1 LSRLPL
7 ENTTTDRDDTASLFN
22 IQQIG
27 TLPVDPKQLRLETS
41 NDPLLSKV
49 LLYTKEGWPEDVD
62 TQLRPFFRRKL
73 EITVESGCLMWGIK
87 VIVPNKLQGR
97 VLEELHTGH
106 TGIVRMKSLARSRVW
121 WPGVEKQIEEMA
133 RKCESCQSLRNKPS
147 PTALHP
153 WTWPTRPWQ
162 HLHIDFAGPF
172 LSKSF
177 FNYC

>member
-1 LSRLPL
+1 MSRLPL

-87 VIVPNKLQGR
+87 VIVPHKLKGDTASLFNIQQIGTLP
-97 VLEELHTGH
+97 VDPKQLH
-106 TGIVRMKSLARSRVW
+106 
-121 WPGVEKQIEEMA
+121 
-133 RKCESCQSLRNKPS
+133 
-147 PTALHP
+147 
-153 WTWPTRPWQ
+153 
-162 HLHIDFAGPF
+162 
-172 LSKSF
+172 
-177 FNYC
+177 